1 MRICEYCHVKMLNPQ
16 IEQFYQLGK
25 LWRQTDTDTVQK
37 KTDWYKMKQVDLK
50 LSVETERESVQ
61 LDAESLEREK
71 AQMDQQKNSIMSQTI
86 YVKTEKD
93 RLL

>member
-1 MRICEYCHVKMLNPQ
+1 
-16 IEQFYQLGK
+16 
-25 LWRQTDTDTVQK
+25 
-37 KTDWYKMKQVDLK
+37 MKQVDLK

-71 AQMDQQKNSIMSQTI
+71 AQMDQQKNSIMSQTM